1 MNNLIIPL
9 GDCFPLTSSGQ
20 GDKSPRND
28 GFLRVQKTLLYHLTI
43 MKEAAICMKLDA
55 IGLDNPAHWPA
66 GSREQAGKEAFNYL
80 KGFIGDR

>member
-1 MNNLIIPL
+1 
-9 GDCFPLTSSGQ
+9 
-20 GDKSPRND
+20 
-28 GFLRVQKTLLYHLTI
+28 